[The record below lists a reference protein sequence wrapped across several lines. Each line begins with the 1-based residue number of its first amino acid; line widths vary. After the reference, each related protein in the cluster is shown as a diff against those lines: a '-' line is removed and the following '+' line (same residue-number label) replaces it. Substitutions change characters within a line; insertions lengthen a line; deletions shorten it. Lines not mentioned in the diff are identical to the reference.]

1 MSVAL
6 SWLLNN
12 SLSLIYY
19 ANNTQKK
26 IVLPFNLQTLVLFIF
41 LKDIGEERIQT
52 KLMGGTELRQKFK
65 IPLK

>member
-12 SLSLIYY
+12 SLCVIYY
-19 ANNTQKK
+19 ANNAQKK
-26 IVLPFNLQTLVLFIF
+26 IVLPFNLQTLLVLFIF

-52 KLMGGTELRQKFK
+52 KLMGGTS
-65 IPLK
+65 LKV